1 MASMV
6 TKVNTKQYSYFKEI
20 SSSVFATQV
29 QQTIQED
36 HNQVNSDGEQN
47 GGQDLQIQFCT

>member
-36 HNQVNSDGEQN
+36 YNQVNSDGEQN